1 MEALGGGKGFFYR
14 RKDCPACGLSCCHG
28 DQLCKQS
35 SLAES
40 AAPGHVSKLPWAAW
54 VCLSSEPT
62 PTGTGP
68 GSLSTHSPGASAVFL
83 PRCREL
89 VGLFCADSVLPHFTV
104 IQPALWTERKWGKSR
119 RNPWSHDEHELVYL
133 AEMSEWKAFP
143 SSWRMRV
150 PFADRQCGCP
160 LMNPSNT
167 LSHQFHTHTH
177 THTHTYA
184 VFFSE
189 RFSHLLRVTQQV
201 YVRCIL
207 NFYSQTC
214 TLDFSIILRTSD
226 HLEEPKCRW
235 NNYLLPFHGCTMRFA
250 KSQFLDQGLNLGH
263 WSECTES
270 WPLGNSLA

>member
-167 LSHQFHTHTH
+167 LSPQFHTHTH
-177 THTHTYA
+177 THTHTHMQ
-184 VFFSE
+184 FFSQ
-189 RFSHLLRVTQQV
+189 RGLVICSGSHSRYMSGVFLTFIVRPVLLIFPL
-201 YVRCIL
+201 YW
-207 NFYSQTC
+207 
-214 TLDFSIILRTSD
+214 
-226 HLEEPKCRW
+226 EP
-235 NNYLLPFHGCTMRFA
+235 LT
-250 KSQFLDQGLNLGH
+250 
-263 WSECTES
+263 T
-270 WPLGNSLA
+270 